1 MTRETRNAEIQ
12 ALYREVNERI
22 ASLSSRWG
30 VPALELLCECG
41 SAVCVDRIEL
51 PPEEYELVRGRP
63 THFVLRHGH
72 QDPGVEDVVLARAEY
87 LIVANYG
94 DAASVARRTD
104 PRANAR

>member
-22 ASLSSRWG
+22 ASLSGRWD
-30 VPALELLCECG
+30 VPSLQLLCECG
-41 SAVCVDRIEL
+41 SALCSDRVEL
-51 PPEEYELVRGRP
+51 PRAEYEVVRAQP

-72 QDPGVEDVVLARAEY
+72 QDPGVEDVVVAHDDY